1 MLKELVMPHYAVIGF
16 DPAPHNMA
24 QRDLHRPDHSAYVL
38 EHDEMIRLAAAM
50 VDDQGNQCGS
60 LYIFEAES
68 EAQVA
73 SWVAAEP
80 FCTNDVYSQLK
91 IVQLGIAVN
100 RLEPF
105 DWRPPTAE

>member
-1 MLKELVMPHYAVIGF
+1 MPYYAVIGF

-38 EHDEMIRLAAAM
+38 EHDEMIGLAAAM
-50 VDDQGNQCGS
+50 VDGRGNQCGT

-80 FCTNDVYSQLK
+80 FCTKDVYDQLK
-91 IVQLGIAVN
+91 IVQLGIALN

-105 DWRPPTAE
+105 DWRPPTPE

>member
-1 MLKELVMPHYAVIGF
+1 MPHYAVIGF

-24 QRDLHRPDHSAYVL
+24 QRDLHRPGHRAYVL

-50 VDDQGNQCGS
+50 VDGHGNQCGT

-80 FCTNDVYSQLK
+80 FCANDIYSQLK
-91 IVQLGIAVN
+91 IVPLGIALN
-100 RLEPF
+100 RLEPL
-105 DWRPPTAE
+105 DWRPSNPE